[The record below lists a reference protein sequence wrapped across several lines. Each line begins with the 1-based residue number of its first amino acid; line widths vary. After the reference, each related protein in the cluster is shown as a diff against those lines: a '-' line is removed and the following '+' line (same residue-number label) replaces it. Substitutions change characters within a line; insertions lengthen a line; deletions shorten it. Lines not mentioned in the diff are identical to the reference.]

1 MSTVRIKIE
10 PAILEWVQNQVNID
24 NIKQS
29 LRENFLKWLS
39 GEKEPT
45 FRQIE
50 DLSKVTHIPLGYFF
64 LETPPI
70 EDKTLIE
77 FRTIESTELLNP
89 SRDLLDTITEM
100 ENIQTWMVN
109 HLEEDGFEKL
119 TYVGTM
125 KKKNSI
131 EEVASDIRDKLSLN
145 INWFEEFD
153 NAWESFKG
161 VRTKL
166 ETVGIIVMMNGIV
179 GANTHRA
186 LNINEFRAFTLVDD
200 IAPLI
205 FINSN
210 DSNGGRLFS
219 LLHEITHIWCGVNS
233 LFNDNSTGTSSINE
247 LEVKCN
253 AIAAE
258 LLVPHSLFVS
268 KWMKSDKKNSV
279 ETVQEL
285 SKFFNCGITVIA
297 RRAYD
302 NGFITNSEY
311 IDIANSAIDSFKL
324 SKSKKKSGGDYYN
337 TALTRID
344 KRVLNAMYDSA
355 YGGNTSFT
363 EVYRLTHTSRK
374 TFDSLVQKSRGDI
387 L

>member
-29 LRENFLKWLS
+29 LKVNFLKWLS

-45 FRQIE
+45 FRQLE

-64 LETPPI
+64 LDTPPI

-77 FRTIESTELLNP
+77 FRTIDSVELLNP

-100 ENIQTWMVN
+100 ENLQTWMAN
-109 HLEEDGFEKL
+109 HLEQDGFEKL
-119 TYVGTM
+119 MYVGAM
-125 KKKNSI
+125 KKNDTV
-131 EEVASDIRDKLSLN
+131 EEVASDIRDKLSLT

-153 NAWESFKG
+153 NAWDSFKG
-161 VRTKL
+161 IRTKL
-166 ETVGIIVMMNGIV
+166 ETIGIIVMMNGIV

-186 LNINEFRAFTLVDD
+186 LNIDEFRAFTLVDD

-219 LLHEITHIWCGVNS
+219 LLHEITHIWYGINS
-233 LFNDNSTGTSSINE
+233 LFNDNSTGKSNIKE

-258 LLVPHSLFVS
+258 LLVP
-268 KWMKSDKKNSV
+268 NSV
-279 ETVQEL
+279 FVRKWKRSVSNNIVDNVKEL
-285 SKFFNCGITVIA
+285 SRFFNCGTTIIA
-297 RRAYD
+297 RRAFD
-302 NGFITNSEY
+302 NGFITKNEY
-311 IDIANSAIDSFKL
+311 IEIARSAIESFKL
-324 SKSKKKSGGDYYN
+324 SKSNIKSGGDYYN

-355 YGGNTSFT
+355 YGGRASFT
-363 EVYRLTHTSRK
+363 EVFRLTHTSRK